1 MNHYP
6 NREQVQA
13 LRERYPPGTLIQL
26 TADMHGERFQA
37 GDIGKVTV
45 VDDIGQIHMAWEK
58 GGSLALIPGVDS
70 FREIFTEPL
79 ELNPYLDNGNLKI
92 NGNYVD
98 ACKDNGIE
106 RTDAWGKTEICEGYY
121 CQIYKTEK
129 DLFDGAYYDD
139 FCLAVGHE
147 ITDMSDAALIK
158 GLKEHIGTNRSVSKR
173 KKTNTKGKHSHER

>member
-26 TADMHGERFQA
+26 TADMQGERFQA

-79 ELNPYLDNGNLKI
+79 ELMLMSIEYDVKSDTEMEITVSAMFGLAKEKTTIPYSL
-92 NGNYVD
+92 
-98 ACKDNGIE
+98 
-106 RTDAWGKTEICEGYY
+106 EGD
-121 CQIYKTEK
+121 T
-129 DLFDGAYYDD
+129 LTFDGATYTR
-139 FCLAVGHE
+139 V
-147 ITDMSDAALIK
+147 K
-158 GLKEHIGTNRSVSKR
+158 
-173 KKTNTKGKHSHER
+173 

>member
-79 ELNPYLDNGNLKI
+79 ELKLRHYKLRQQRNDHHQRCERRQHTDRPAAPCRRGFRALGKI
-92 NGNYVD
+92 V
-98 ACKDNGIE
+98 
-106 RTDAWGKTEICEGYY
+106 
-121 CQIYKTEK
+121 
-129 DLFDGAYYDD
+129 F
-139 FCLAVGHE
+139 
-147 ITDMSDAALIK
+147 LIK
-158 GLKEHIGTNRSVSKR
+158 VLPIF
-173 KKTNTKGKHSHER
+173 

>member
-92 NGNYVD
+92 NGYYVD

-106 RTDAWGKTEICEGYY
+106 RTDAWGKTEIAQAQDKKPCPKGYRNHDPA
-121 CQIYKTEK
+121 CK
-129 DLFDGAYYDD
+129 A
-139 FCLAVGHE
+139 A
-147 ITDMSDAALIK
+147 DA
-158 GLKEHIGTNRSVSKR
+158 GRRGPGCFPR
-173 KKTNTKGKHSHER
+173 KLRRGYH